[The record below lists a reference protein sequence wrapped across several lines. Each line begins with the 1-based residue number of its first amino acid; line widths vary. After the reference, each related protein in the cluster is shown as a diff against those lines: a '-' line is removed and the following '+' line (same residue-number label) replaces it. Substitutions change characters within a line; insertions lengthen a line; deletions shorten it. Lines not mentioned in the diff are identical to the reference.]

1 MALKPPAKP
10 VVDPK
15 ERLQGHLRW
24 VQSTTQGR
32 AAMWWVLDSL
42 GYLNGQAFAGEA
54 THQTAF
60 NEGRRQVALELMLEL
75 QRADPR
81 AYRLMLEERLKA
93 DDVQAQLLK
102 KPA

>member
-1 MALKPPAKP
+1 
-10 VVDPK
+10 
-15 ERLQGHLRW
+15 
-24 VQSTTQGR
+24 
-32 AAMWWVLDSL
+32 MWWVLDSL